1 MENVILKGDS
11 EYMVVL
17 LADLRQIVNNARTNV
32 AYAANQELTLMHWR
46 MGERIN

>member
-32 AYAANQELTLMHWR
+32 AYAANQ
-46 MGERIN
+46 